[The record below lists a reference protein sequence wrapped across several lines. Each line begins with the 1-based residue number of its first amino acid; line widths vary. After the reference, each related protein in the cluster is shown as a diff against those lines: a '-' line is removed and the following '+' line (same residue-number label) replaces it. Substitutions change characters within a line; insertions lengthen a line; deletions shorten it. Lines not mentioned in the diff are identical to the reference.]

1 MLLILHLECTWKNLG
16 GEGKVAKNAGKTI
29 GETNLNKTLDE
40 CKDLCRLNSLCKS
53 FSFKVEGGS
62 CILKDRILNQ
72 YSKTK
77 KVPGTSTYYEPAAC
91 HGNYNSGGRAA
102 KQFHFEIIIYI
113 FLLNILLFMFHYEH

>member
-1 MLLILHLECTWKNLG
+1 MISILHLGCTWKKLG
-16 GEGKVAKNAGKTI
+16 GEGNVAKNAGMPI
-29 GETNLNKTLDE
+29 SEDRNRTLDE

-91 HGNYNSGGRAA
+91 HGNYNSSARAA
-102 KQFHFEIIIYI
+102 KFHFEIIIYI